1 MCREGEHLR
10 IREIER
16 LRRAMKGGRKVRR
29 EFGLKSNARY
39 GANL

>member
-10 IREIER
+10 IREIVR
-16 LRRAMKGGRKVRR
+16 LRRAMKGESKVRR
-29 EFGLKSNARY
+29 ELGIKSNARY

>member
-10 IREIER
+10 IREIGR
-16 LRRAMKGGRKVRR
+16 LRRAMKGGSKVWRDV
-29 EFGLKSNARY
+29 GLKSNARH